1 KQQLVANLKCRFV
14 GDIFVSCAHQLA

>member
-1 KQQLVANLKCRFV
+1 CRFV